1 MLDLIRAKRIA
12 VKMLDGR
19 IRVLTVACQA
29 FLNSLP
35 DSYVA
40 GKPVRSNEP
49 VPRPKPK
56 HGRRK
61 TRH

>member
-1 MLDLIRAKRIA
+1 LDFDELA
-12 VKMLDGR
+12 D
-19 IRVLTVACQA
+19 IRVLTDACQA

-49 VPRPKPK
+49 VTRSKPK